1 MFTTSL
7 ANIGP
12 DEHIVVEIEY
22 QETIRFDQGRFTLR
36 FPMVVGP
43 RYIPGVPELV
53 EHRFSNTGGQGSS
66 FDTDRVPDAS
76 RITPPVQHPRESPI
90 NPTSLAVD
98 LAPGFAIGKLES
110 ASHPILAIKGEHD
123 RHLVTL
129 REESVP
135 ADRDFQLS
143 WEPADSNRPTAALY
157 AEKTDAAAYAFLMLM
172 LPATTFGDNAAVPR
186 EVIYVIDTSGSMAGT
201 SITQAKAALQ
211 LALGRLTAQDRFNII
226 QFNSMTHRLFEH
238 LQPVTTHT
246 LRQAVRYVEHLT
258 ANGGTEILP
267 ALRQALDGAEHHERL
282 RQVVFLTDGQVG
294 NEEELFRTIHQRL
307 VDSRLFTVGIGSAPN
322 SHFMRK
328 AAELGRGS
336 FTYIGNTNAVKAT
349 MDLLF
354 QKLERPVLTDLRLVG
369 LNSDGAELFPSHLPD
384 LYVGE
389 PLSIVLKTAA
399 LPDHLTITGM
409 IGQTPWRSELS
420 LNDAAARSGV
430 SVYWARQKIAALMD
444 DQIIGRDDESLRHA
458 ILDVALDHHLVS
470 AYTSLVAVDVT
481 PARPQQ
487 HSLQFHAIKTNLPN
501 GPQYEAIF
509 GLSQTATNGR
519 LHLLIGIGSLAFT
532 WFLWTLERRSRHGF
546 A

>member
-1 MFTTSL
+1 MSST
-7 ANIGP
+7 
-12 DEHIVVEIEY
+12 
-22 QETIRFDQGRFTLR
+22 
-36 FPMVVGP
+36 P
-43 RYIPGVPELV
+43 RDPWPG
-53 EHRFSNTGGQGSS
+53 HRF
-66 FDTDRVPDAS
+66 
-76 RITPPVQHPRESPI
+76 
-90 NPTSLAVD
+90 
-98 LAPGFAIGKLES
+98 
-110 ASHPILAIKGEHD
+110 
-123 RHLVTL
+123 
-129 REESVP
+129 
-135 ADRDFQLS
+135 
-143 WEPADSNRPTAALY
+143 
-157 AEKTDAAAYAFLMLM
+157 
-172 LPATTFGDNAAVPR
+172 
-186 EVIYVIDTSGSMAGT
+186 
-201 SITQAKAALQ
+201 TQAKAALQ

-226 QFNSMTHRLFEH
+226 QFNSVTHRLFEH
-238 LQPVTTHT
+238 PQPVTTHA
-246 LRQAVRYVEHLT
+246 LRQAVRYVEQLT

-267 ALRQALDGAEHHERL
+267 ALRQALDGAEHHGRL

-307 VDSRLFTVGIGSAPN
+307 GDSRLFTVGIGSAPN

-328 AAELGRGS
+328 GAELGRGS

-369 LNSDGAELFPSHLPD
+369 LNSDGAELFPSRLPD

-420 LNDAAARSGV
+420 LNEAAARSGV

-444 DQIIGRDDESLRHA
+444 DQIIGRDGKSLRQA
-458 ILDVALDHHLVS
+458 ILDVALAHHLVS
-470 AYTSLVAVDVT
+470 QYTSLVAVDVT

-487 HSLQFHAIKTNLPN
+487 HSLQSHAMKTNLPD
-501 GPQYEAIF
+501 GQQYEAIF
-509 GLSQTATNGR
+509 GLPQTATNAP

-532 WFLWTLERRSRHGF
+532 WILWIIERQSRRQF